1 MAMASPDAAAGL
13 TSRSDGRTRQ
23 RSVALKT
30 GAIQALL
37 AVNGFIMVYPLVVM
51 VMSSFKTNAEIF
63 TSPFALP
70 HSLSLANAH
79 KIWADTNFVRYLAN
93 SIGITSASI
102 LLILVFS
109 TMAAYAIARYEY
121 RLNGAI
127 LMFFVSGMTVPLK
140 LAIIPLF
147 LQLDALHLID
157 TYAGLVLVY
166 VAMGI
171 PSAVFIMTGFLRS
184 LPRELEESARMDG
197 AGEARIMVSIM
208 LPLARPAL
216 VIVAIQNAVPIW
228 NDFFFPLILITSDER
243 KTLPQGLTTFVGE
256 FVTDWGVLFTGL
268 TLAAL
273 PIMILYIALSRQ
285 FIAGITQGAVK

>member
-1 MAMASPDAAAGL
+1 MHSPTQAVPFMKK
-13 TSRSDGRTRQ
+13 SDEW
-23 RSVALKT
+23 LKNSL
-30 GAIQALL
+30 IQVLL
-37 AVNGFIMVYPLVVM
+37 LLNAFIMIYPLFIM
-51 VMSSFKTNAEIF
+51 VMSSFKSNAEIF

-70 HSLSLANAH
+70 QSLDFTNLE
-79 KIWADTNFVRYLAN
+79 KVWTQTNFLQYMLN
-93 SIGITSASI
+93 SVGVTAASI
-102 LLILVFS
+102 ALILLFG
-109 TMAAYAIARYEY
+109 TMAAYAIARYEF
-121 RLNGAI
+121 RASGLI
-127 LMFFVSGMTVPLK
+127 LMFFISGMTVPLK

-157 TYAGLVLVY
+157 SYAGLILVY
-166 VAMGI
+166 VAMGL

-184 LPRELEESARMDG
+184 LPRELEESARIDG
-197 AGEARIMVSIM
+197 ASEVLIMVKIM

-228 NDFFFPLILITSDER
+228 NDFFFPLILITSDNL
-243 KTLPQGLTTFVGE
+243 KTLPQGLTVFMGE

-273 PIMILYIALSRQ
+273 PITLLYVLLSKQ